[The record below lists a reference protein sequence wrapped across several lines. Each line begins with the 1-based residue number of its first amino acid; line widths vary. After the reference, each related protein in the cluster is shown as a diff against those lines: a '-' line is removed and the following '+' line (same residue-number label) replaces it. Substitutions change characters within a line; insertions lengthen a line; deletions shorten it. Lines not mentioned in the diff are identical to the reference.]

1 MVLAITR
8 AGKGQTVIEPTLD
21 MWMRERRPNNMVI
34 NDPKGELLVKNYV
47 RATVRGFHNIQ
58 FNLINAMKT
67 DIYNPLALAADAARE
82 GDFTK
87 AALYVEN
94 IADVF
99 FPLDGGEDPVWPNA
113 ANNAFKR
120 AAYGLMDYYL
130 EEEKELRAFAEKTG
144 MDEKILETKIDL
156 MWGKV
161 TLYNTYQLFVQLT
174 SKKLKNPAVE
184 FTKKA
189 KAGEFDKLSD
199 EEYQIRLDEVEVQS
213 KLWEDKPET
222 DLLTLYFNATD
233 TLPTNSMRR
242 LVSNANNALRSMA
255 GAEKMMASC
264 ETICAAA

>member
-1 MVLAITR
+1 M
-8 AGKGQTVIEPTLD
+8 
-21 MWMRERRPNNMVI
+21 RPNNMVI

-47 RATVRGFHNIQ
+47 KGTVRGFQIVQ

-67 DIYNPLALAADAARE
+67 DIYNPLGMAADAARE

-87 AALYVEN
+87 CAMYVEN

-99 FPLDGGEDPVWPNA
+99 FPLDGGDDPVWPNA

-120 AAYGLMDYYL
+120 AAYGLIDYYL
-130 EEEKELRAFAEKTG
+130 EEEKELRLFAERTD
-144 MDEKILETKIDL
+144 MDNTVLESKIDT

-161 TLYNTYQLFVQLT
+161 TLYNCYQLFVQLT

-184 FTKKA
+184 FSKQA
-189 KAGEFDKLSD
+189 KAGAFDNLTD
-199 EEYQIRLDEVEVQS
+199 EEYNEKLQEVETKS

-233 TLPTNSMRR
+233 TLPQNGMRR
-242 LVSNANNALRSMA
+242 LVSNANNALKSMA
-255 GAEKMMASC
+255 GAEKMLASVYGIAITAMVRHVC
-264 ETICAAA
+264 NRKYCTQNVSVELVA